1 VVANE
6 WACEGAWPGTP
17 ESVAMAR
24 EFVAVHLAENLLSGL
39 IDPARLVTSEL
50 ATNAVR
56 HAQTPFAVS
65 IERSNGDLTL
75 SVRDWSPDLPV
86 APESLELADGGH
98 GLKLVDALSVSWGVT
113 VKTDGGKSVWAR
125 FRTTTS

>member
-1 VVANE
+1 
-6 WACEGAWPGTP
+6 
-17 ESVAMAR
+17 MAR
-24 EFVAVHLAENLLSGL
+24 EFVAVHLAEHLLPGL
-39 IDPARLVTSEL
+39 IDEARLVTSEL

-56 HAQTPFAVS
+56 HAHTPFAVS

-86 APESLELADGGH
+86 APEPRELADGGH